1 MKPFN
6 FPEFISLICEMVIIK
21 VNITVSISQVLKFI
35 NSDTKNMSEVGVM
48 NVMCL
53 RTGCSA
59 FLLRVML
66 LLNVF
71 LSSVHT
77 AFGMI
82 SGF

>member
-1 MKPFN
+1 
-6 FPEFISLICEMVIIK
+6 
-21 VNITVSISQVLKFI
+21 
-35 NSDTKNMSEVGVM
+35 MSEVGVM

-53 RTGCSA
+53 RIGCSA
-59 FLLRVML
+59 FLLRAMF